1 MKSLHFFTL
10 GIVNAWW
17 LSGAFGIVNLAL
29 IIRYRTKFSDRIFK
43 MPPFKSISGR
53 LLSLI
58 NMLIHISIIIYSI
71 FLPLEITTPWFW
83 TGVII
88 YLIGISLYI
97 TAMINYA
104 SSDRQ
109 LPATKGV
116 YRISRHPMQVMTMI
130 IFLGIGIASTS
141 WIVISGSLAI
151 SLLMYPSLIA
161 QERFCVAKYGQTY
174 NKYIGTTPR
183 YLLFF

>member
-10 GIVNAWW
+10 GIGNAWW
-17 LSGAFGIVNLAL
+17 LSGAFGILNLAL
-29 IIRYRTKFSDRIFK
+29 IIRYRTKLSDRIFR
-43 MPPFKSISGR
+43 MPPFTSISGR

-83 TGVII
+83 AGLII
-88 YLIGISLYI
+88 YLIATSLYI

-183 YLLFF
+183 YLLFI